1 MELATLGR
9 VAVPPDPIPI
19 REGRTLLG
27 RCSVSFA
34 NTWPSEAM
42 CEATNSE
49 SSRYDYRERLLGG
62 GVQIQTDVLCRS
74 LASAPKIPCFCLG
87 ERYSP
92 CSVSDS

>member
-19 REGRTLLG
+19 REGRTLPE

-49 SSRYDYRERLLGG
+49 SSRYDYRERLLAAEFKS
-62 GVQIQTDVLCRS
+62 TDVLCRS